1 MEKELKDLLNSLT
14 EEQREQLHENLNSI
28 SEEDLEKVITKEIEK
43 KVGEKYDFWL

>member
-28 SEEDLEKVITKEIEK
+28 SDEDLSKVMTKEIDK
-43 KVGEKYDFWL
+43 KVGEKYDF

>member
-28 SEEDLEKVITKEIEK
+28 SEEDLEKVITKEINK
-43 KVGEKYDFWL
+43 KVGEKYDF